1 MLYTCGVYAFLFTN
15 VLAQIQVTSNGTA
28 DSPLPPGV
36 ATPSSGVT
44 IDTDSPPVPSPSS
57 AEGTALPA
65 AEEQRAQSTAG
76 SPPERVPAALLKRSN
91 APPGAGALRGPP
103 WYRSSLVVLAV
114 VLGIIL
120 AVSYVVRRYVPAVR
134 TLGDGA
140 LKVVQR
146 MPLSS
151 KQSIALVQVGRRM
164 VLIGITPDR
173 VSSLSVIDDPE
184 ECAHLRARV
193 CKDAKKPGADFDV
206 LLSAEAGKFERQ
218 PLEAALNQ
226 SESSTRLRETRGH
239 LEGMLKKLEEMR
251 VE

>member
-1 MLYTCGVYAFLFTN
+1 MLCVCGVYAFLLAN
-15 VLAQIQVTSNGTA
+15 ILAQIPVTSDGTA
-28 DSPLPPGV
+28 DPPPPPSV
-36 ATPSSGVT
+36 ATPSSGTT
-44 IDTDSPPVPSPSS
+44 IDTDSPPVVSPAPVESDAPPAGEQQRGQS
-57 AEGTALPA
+57 A
-65 AEEQRAQSTAG
+65 AG
-76 SPPERVPAALLKRSN
+76 PTPERGRAAVLKRSST
-91 APPGAGALRGPP
+91 PPGAGVSHEPP
-103 WYRSSLVVLAV
+103 WYRSSLVGLAV

-134 TLGDGA
+134 ALGDGA

-164 VLIGITPDR
+164 VLIGIAPER

-184 ECAHLRARV
+184 ECAHLRAHMS
-193 CKDAKKPGADFDV
+193 KDAKKPSSDFDA
-206 LLSAEAGKFERQ
+206 LLSAEAGRFERA
-218 PLEAALNQ
+218 PLESALNQ